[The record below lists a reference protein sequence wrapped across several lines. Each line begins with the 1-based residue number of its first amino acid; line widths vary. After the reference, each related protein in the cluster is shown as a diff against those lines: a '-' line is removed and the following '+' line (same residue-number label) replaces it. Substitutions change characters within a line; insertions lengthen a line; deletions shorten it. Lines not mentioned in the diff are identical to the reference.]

1 VQSRFIAEAQG
12 GFTMFGIPHMPCG
25 H

>member
-12 GFTMFGIPHMPCG
+12 GFTMFGIPRMPCG